1 MAERYINQRA
11 LVAAAHTGNEEAR
24 GELVNAFKPRIAAMA
39 REYRGI
45 RAVSR
50 EELVQ
55 AGVVGLLR
63 ALERYD
69 PERANQF
76 WTYARWW
83 VRGAIQEL
91 VSSLNNV
98 VVLSDRAV
106 RQLAQISAARRE
118 RTQSSRAEPSTTELA
133 EITGLPRAQVE
144 RLVAAT
150 QPARGLDD
158 AAHPGSARAGPLTDT
173 LGDPASEDAFEH
185 ATLRVAAR
193 SLPAA
198 LSVLTPRER
207 AIVRGRFG
215 IGCRRRS
222 LSELALELSVS
233 KERVRQIEQVA
244 MRKLRESCDVEGRA
258 RAMA

>member
-1 MAERYINQRA
+1 MAEPYVNQHA
-11 LVAAAHTGNEEAR
+11 LVLAALAGNEEAR
-24 GELVNAFKPRIAAMA
+24 GDLVTAFTPRIAAMA

-45 RAVSR
+45 RAVNR
-50 EELVQ
+50 EELLQ

-83 VRGAIQEL
+83 VRAGMQEL

-98 VVLSDRAV
+98 VVLSDRAL

-118 RTQSSRAEPSTTELA
+118 RTQSSLAEPSTTELA

-144 RLVAAT
+144 RLVGAT
-150 QPARGLDD
+150 QPASGLSE
-158 AAHPGSARAGPLTDT
+158 AAYPGRPDGGPLAET
-173 LGDPASEDAFEH
+173 LRDPASEDAFDH

-198 LSVLTPRER
+198 LSVLTPREGV
-207 AIVRGRFG
+207 IVRGRFG
-215 IGCRRRS
+215 IGGRRRS
-222 LSELALELSVS
+222 VAELALELSVS
-233 KERVRQIEQVA
+233 TQRVRQIEQGA
-244 MRKLRESCDVEGRA
+244 MRKLRESCDVDGRA